1 MVMDGCDANGDGKIS
16 EKELT
21 TVLMALA
28 KHASEQEAAKEAAA
42 AANPTAKSGRTA

>member
-28 KHASEQEAAKEAAA
+28 KHASEQEAAKRA
-42 AANPTAKSGRTA
+42 AANPTATS